1 MSQQAVAAVAG
12 GLSRDRRDA
21 DTAGTRSRTSSHSTA
36 EDPRLRVSP
45 RLSVSPLISPRPMM
59 TPYTKPYQLPQDLGP
74 LAETFSFH
82 TLSTRSHEPLP
93 PLKDGA
99 TTRERLAYIGRQ
111 LDLFGCRDLLLQK
124 FRVLGEDERRG
135 GGAPPPL
142 SLPPPPLVPELGLS
156 REPIPHAVRA
166 CVQCHTDVWCD
177 AWRRVRLA
185 WCVGGMPGQPPN
197 TVHLNETIAC
207 FRCDIRFLQRSRRL
221 RDVAPL

>member
-21 DTAGTRSRTSSHSTA
+21 DTAGARSRTSSHSTA
-36 EDPRLRVSP
+36 DDPRLRNSP
-45 RLSVSPLISPRPMM
+45 RLSVSPLISPRPMV
-59 TPYTKPYQLPQDLGP
+59 TPYTKPYQLPPDLGP

-111 LDLFGCRDLLLQK
+111 LDLFGRRDLLLQK

-135 GGAPPPL
+135 GGAPPHPRDPFL
-142 SLPPPPLVPELGLS
+142 SIQRTGAASL
-156 REPIPHAVRA
+156 RIPHQLVTHTRHYNPEVRRGG
-166 CVQCHTDVWCD
+166 V
-177 AWRRVRLA
+177 RRR
-185 WCVGGMPGQPPN
+185 
-197 TVHLNETIAC
+197 
-207 FRCDIRFLQRSRRL
+207 
-221 RDVAPL
+221 